1 MDFGNPA
8 ILLKTRFYTSQRTN
22 YRHLML
28 RHSSVMNILRPC
40 NSSIRGT
47 LLLNQMMVMVDDHWK
62 AGMEKTESKI
72 FTQDKEAIKIFHAAN
87 NFQPVFF

>member
-1 MDFGNPA
+1 
-8 ILLKTRFYTSQRTN
+8 
-22 YRHLML
+22 
-28 RHSSVMNILRPC
+28 
-40 NSSIRGT
+40 
-47 LLLNQMMVMVDDHWK
+47 MMVMVDDHWK